1 MYVDFETF
9 DIIMVEN
16 FRRHN
21 ASIVYVTYNYVE
33 IMNAGKVSILDQL
46 LSDKIHKYKYSYLY
60 NNIRKKG
67 FFTIVSDDELMNY
80 SVMTWHSCTGG
91 YIFRFG
97 DGESPQKARPLFEN
111 QSSIIMFSKQVQICA
126 HPPPPLE
133 VMTVLLFF

>member
-60 NNIRKKG
+60 NNIRKKS

-80 SVMTWHSCTGG
+80 SVMT
-91 YIFRFG
+91 
-97 DGESPQKARPLFEN
+97 
-111 QSSIIMFSKQVQICA
+111 
-126 HPPPPLE
+126 
-133 VMTVLLFF
+133 